1 MKGIILA
8 GGTGSRLHPI
18 TLGVSKHLL
27 PVYDKPMIY
36 YPLSLL
42 MMANVRDILIIS
54 DSKDIKQYERIL
66 KDGNQLGINISYKIQ
81 DKPEGLAQAFT
92 LGEKFIDSSSTW
104 LALGDNIFHGQG
116 LGPLL
121 STTSENN
128 SGATIFGYNVANPS
142 SFGIVEIDKN
152 NKPVS
157 IEEKP
162 MDPKSNWAVTGLYHY
177 DSDIVEIAKSIKKS
191 KRGEYEISSINQ
203 IYLQNNNLNLE
214 LLGRGYAWLDC
225 GTENALLEASQY
237 IGTIQQRLGLLVSCP
252 EEIAL
257 SKGWIN
263 QENVLRTLKHMGNN
277 PYSKYLYKLCE

>member
-54 DSKDIKQYERIL
+54 DKKDIKQYERIL
-66 KDGNQLGINISYKIQ
+66 QDGSDFGINISYKIQ

-92 LGEKFIDSSSTW
+92 LGKDFIDNSSTW

-121 STTSENN
+121 SSTSKKNT
-128 SGATIFGYNVANPS
+128 GATIFAYNVANPS
-142 SFGIVEIDKN
+142 AFGIVEIDG
-152 NKPVS
+152 NKQPIS

-162 MDPKSNWAVTGLYHY
+162 LNSKSNWAVTGLYHY

-191 KRGEYEISSINQ
+191 VRGEYEISSINQ
-203 IYLQNNNLNLE
+203 IYLENKNLNLE
-214 LLGRGYAWLDC
+214 LLGRGYAWLDT
-225 GTENALLEASQY
+225 GTEHDLLLASQY

-257 SKGWIN
+257 SKKWIDH
-263 QENVLRTLKHMGNN
+263 EAILKKLKNMGNN
-277 PYSKYLYKLCE
+277 AYTRYLYKLCE

>member
-18 TLGVSKHLL
+18 TLGISKHLL

-42 MMANVRDILIIS
+42 MMANVKDILIIS
-54 DSKDIKQYERIL
+54 DKKDIKHYERIL
-66 KDGNQLGINISYKIQ
+66 QDGTHFGINISYKIQ
-81 DKPEGLAQAFT
+81 DKPEGLAQAFV
-92 LGEKFIDSSSTW
+92 LGEDFIDNSSTW

-116 LGPLL
+116 LGHLL
-121 STTSENN
+121 SLTSKKDT
-128 SGATIFGYNVANPS
+128 GATIFGYNVANPS
-142 SFGIVEIDKN
+142 DFGIVEVDKN
-152 NKPVS
+152 NQPIS

-162 MDPKSNWAVTGLYHY
+162 LNPKSNWAVTGLYHY

-191 KRGEYEISSINQ
+191 ERGEYEISSINQ
-203 IYLQNNNLNLE
+203 IYLENNNLNLE
-214 LLGRGYAWLDC
+214 MLGRGYAWLDA
-225 GTENALLEASQY
+225 GTEDNLLQASQY

-257 SKGWIN
+257 S
-263 QENVLRTLKHMGNN
+263 
-277 PYSKYLYKLCE
+277 

>member
-121 STTSENN
+121 SSTSEKN
-128 SGATIFGYNVANPS
+128 SGATVFGYNVANPS

-162 MDPKSNWAVTGLYHY
+162 KDPKSNWAVTGLYHY

-203 IYLQNNNLNLE
+203 IYLQNKNLNLE

-263 QENVLRTLKHMGNN
+263 QENVLQTLKHMGNN
-277 PYSKYLYKLCE
+277 SYSKYLYKLCE